1 MSEKATKPVIAY
13 KGFTKE
19 LKCRDFQYEV
29 GKTYEHKGRVQAC
42 DSGFHACEN
51 PLDVLSY
58 YDICDSRFAIV
69 ELDGELSR
77 HGDDSKIASAKIHIK
92 AELSLPQF
100 IGYAI
105 DWVKQA
111 CNIEKPDFSG
121 GNVQSASGDSSQLA
135 ASGDYS
141 QLAASGH
148 SSKLAASGK
157 SSQLAA
163 SGDSSQLAASGYS
176 SKLAASGDSSQ
187 LAASGYSS
195 KLAASGYSS
204 QLAASGKSS
213 IAVASAPNCMA
224 KAGELGCIALTRWVD
239 SEKRYRMSVAYVGE
253 NGIKA
258 DTLYRLDEAG
268 NFVEC

>member
-1 MSEKATKPVIAY
+1 MSEEQATKPIIAY

-19 LKCRDFQYEV
+19 LKCRDFQYEI
-29 GKTYEHKGRVQAC
+29 GKAYEHVGRVKAC

-51 PLDVLSY
+51 PLDVLDY
-58 YDICDSRFAIV
+58 YDLCDSRFAIV

-121 GNVQSASGDSSQLA
+121 KKVDAASGHSSQLA

-141 QLAASGH
+141 KLAASGH
-148 SSKLAASGK
+148 Y
-157 SSQLAA
+157 SQLAA
-163 SGDSSQLAASGYS
+163 SGDSSQLAASG
-176 SKLAASGDSSQ
+176 
-187 LAASGYSS
+187 
-195 KLAASGYSS
+195 
-204 QLAASGKSS
+204 KSS
-213 IAVASAPNCMA
+213 IAMA
-224 KAGELGCIALTRWVD
+224 AATGCTVKAGELGCIVLTRWVE
-239 SEKRYRMSVAYVGE
+239 SEKRYRATVGYVGE

-258 DTLYRLDEAG
+258 DVFYKLDGDGNLVEA
-268 NFVEC
+268 ES

>member
-1 MSEKATKPVIAY
+1 MSEQSAKPVIAY

-100 IGYAI
+100 IGCAI

-121 GNVQSASGDSSQLA
+121 GNVQSASGD
-135 ASGDYS
+135 Y
-141 QLAASGH
+141 
-148 SSKLAASGK
+148 
-157 SSQLAA
+157 
-163 SGDSSQLAASGYS
+163 SQLAASGYS
-176 SKLAASGDSSQ
+176 SKLAASG
-187 LAASGYSS
+187 
-195 KLAASGYSS
+195 
-204 QLAASGKSS
+204 KSS
-213 IAVASAPNCMA
+213 IACAASTGCTAQ
-224 KAGELGCIALTRWVD
+224 AGELGCIVLTRWVED
-239 SEKRYRMSVAYVGE
+239 EKRFRVSVGYVGE